1 MVDCAGKNDKTIK
14 QTFLLEFAEGM
25 LNNNTADW
33 KSIDYK
39 YTFCKL
45 LINAF
50 HSFYFI
56 HLNWM

>member
-50 HSFYFI
+50 HFI
-56 HLNWM
+56 SI